1 MKLKAFVFSTLMAV
15 SLFSAEDFNS
25 EMSHF
30 VGGTVLAGGITAIVD
45 HYYPEHRDDRGM
57 IGFEISSAIA
67 LVDQTIQFV
76 EYHNAKGQ
84 LLDLA
89 AHVAGSALGA
99 CITDLY
105 ILSPVIHNSA
115 SEGKYIGVS
124 LRRTF

>member
-1 MKLKAFVFSTLMAV
+1 MKYKAFVVSTLMAV
-15 SLFSAEDFNS
+15 SLYSAEDFNS

-30 VGGTVLAGGITAIVD
+30 VGGTVLAGGVTAIVD
-45 HYYPEHRDDRGM
+45 HYYPEYRSDRGM
-57 IGFEISSAIA
+57 IGFGISSAIGF
-67 LVDQTIQFV
+67 LDQSIQLV

-105 ILSPVIHNSA
+105 ILSPVIQDSR
-115 SEGKYIGVS
+115 SEGKYVGVS
-124 LRRTF
+124 LRRSF